1 MEVGRNAFWSNVM
14 GLFLHSE
21 PVFLYT
27 PRYIASSFSVSVVM
41 FEKEEGKVI
50 VCVIMILFGR
60 EIGSYYTRERSRL
73 LYTCHEQFVIFDP

>member
-1 MEVGRNAFWSNVM
+1 MRS
-14 GLFLHSE
+14 FLHSG

-50 VCVIMILFGR
+50 VCVIMILLGR
-60 EIGSYYTRERSRL
+60 EIGS
-73 LYTCHEQFVIFDP
+73 